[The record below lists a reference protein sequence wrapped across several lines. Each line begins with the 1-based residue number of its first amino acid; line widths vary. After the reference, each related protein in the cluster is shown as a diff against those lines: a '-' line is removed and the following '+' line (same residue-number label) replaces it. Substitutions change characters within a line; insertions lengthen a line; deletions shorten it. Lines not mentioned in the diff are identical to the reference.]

1 MQQILNVKLI
11 LPNVVFVFLLHPRLS
26 EAGYLGAH
34 RPSNNS
40 IVFREA
46 PQAPGLT
53 AVAAETDAWE
63 KKRGNKKRAPRT
75 AVNQPPPVE
84 ELFIHFQPLW
94 PTLTTNSRFGG
105 DLKCETRVELDGR
118 RVAR

>member
-1 MQQILNVKLI
+1 M
-11 LPNVVFVFLLHPRLS
+11 
-26 EAGYLGAH
+26 
-34 RPSNNS
+34 
-40 IVFREA
+40 FREA

-63 KKRGNKKRAPRT
+63 KKRGNKKRAPET
-75 AVNQPPPVE
+75 AVAVVVGPKPPPVE

-105 DLKCETRVELDGR
+105 DLKCETRVELDGDALPGSWP
-118 RVAR
+118 VMQ